1 MGVGGFLLAW
11 AWLSAR
17 KVWFCCGERVLG
29 VVLQVEAL
37 GVEYLAKQRRNAWAW
52 TTLRLGLLWAWLPLG
67 VVFFIKSLWGFAGF
81 FVRFCE
87 VL

>member
-37 GVEYLAKQRRNAWAW
+37 GVEYLAKQRRNAWA
-52 TTLRLGLLWAWLPLG
+52 
-67 VVFFIKSLWGFAGF
+67 
-81 FVRFCE
+81 
-87 VL
+87 